1 MFSALCREWL
11 DRKPIR
17 SAKLQGTI
25 IDLENRSL
33 NIKKSP
39 IRATLPSTAD
49 FPTRGYHPAS
59 PLRCPSTIAPS
70 NIRSFLENCRTSQFD
85 FCTGLFSHAGSF
97 LITTTVRGQHPRS
110 NHQHPNAS
118 GGKVILNL
126 DTFVRGSDRSRLNL
140 SMDGYCEVRK

>member
-1 MFSALCREWL
+1 MARQKTHSLSKAAR
-11 DRKPIR
+11 DDHRSRK
-17 SAKLQGTI
+17 SI
-25 IDLENRSL
+25 IEHQKITHSRN
-33 NIKKSP
+33 SP
-39 IRATLPSTAD
+39 IHSRFSHTGL
-49 FPTRGYHPAS
+49 S
-59 PLRCPSTIAPS
+59 PCIAVALS
-70 NIRSFLENCRTSQFD
+70 VNYCTFRSFLENCRTSQFD